1 VLAQESRV
9 VQVGRIQ
16 MTRTTTGTGHDFK
29 YYRKYNDKIESEWWN
44 MFFFTAPYR
53 VQTCKE
59 GVYDFLERDDTVIGI
74 PWEFF

>member
-1 VLAQESRV
+1 
-9 VQVGRIQ
+9 
-16 MTRTTTGTGHDFK
+16 
-29 YYRKYNDKIESEWWN
+29 

-74 PWEFF
+74 P